1 MTSADLDPM
10 SQNTQRLVQSL
21 TTARSRAQSSDG
33 FLVVEMCADGQLTV
47 KIDDRALAYGG
58 ATISAELNRLA
69 AQALTKARAEV
80 ADAVDAFCADPRI
93 ANVIEATQDAMAQPP
108 VDVRPAVPSAHVNE
122 STTPAGG
129 DAGFPPPV
137 RRQRETYLTP
147 VDDPYLD
154 DDYDPYYHRKSWLV
168 D

>member
-1 MTSADLDPM
+1 MTSAHLDPM

-21 TTARSRAQSSDG
+21 TTARSRAQSPDG
-33 FLVVEMCADGQLTV
+33 LLIVEMCADGQLTV

-58 ATISAELNRLA
+58 AAISAELNRLA
-69 AQALTKARAEV
+69 AQALTEARAEV

-93 ANVIEATQDAMAQPP
+93 ANVIDATHDAMAQPP
-108 VDVRPAVPSAHVNE
+108 VDVRPAASSPQVHE
-122 STTPAGG
+122 STPPA
-129 DAGFPPPV
+129 DVNAGFPPPA
-137 RRQRETYLTP
+137 RRQGETYVTP
-147 VDDPYLD
+147 IDDPYLD